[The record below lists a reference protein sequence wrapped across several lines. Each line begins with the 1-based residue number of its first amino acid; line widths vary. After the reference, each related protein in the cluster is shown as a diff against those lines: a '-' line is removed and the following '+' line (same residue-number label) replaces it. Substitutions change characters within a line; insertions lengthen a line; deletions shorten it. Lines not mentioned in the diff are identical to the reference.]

1 MTHEASKKE
10 KTRQISLFAQRR
22 MHDLEIEISEKMVE
36 LKTWQA
42 VMEVIKPCGRCGGAG
57 EMRVRVAQD
66 ETEMQECEKCKGKGV
81 LA

>member
-10 KTRQISLFAQRR
+10 KTVQIGLFARSR
-22 MHDLEIEISEKMVE
+22 MHNLLIEISEKQEE

-42 VMEVIKPCGRCGGAG
+42 VLDVINPCTRCGGAG